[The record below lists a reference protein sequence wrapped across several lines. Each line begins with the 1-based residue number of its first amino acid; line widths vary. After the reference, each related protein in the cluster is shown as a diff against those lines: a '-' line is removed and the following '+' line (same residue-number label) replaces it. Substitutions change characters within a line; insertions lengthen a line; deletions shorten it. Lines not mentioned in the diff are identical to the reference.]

1 MTNPALPARID
12 VATPHIGQEEI
23 DAVADVLR
31 SGQFASG
38 PRVQAFE
45 EAFAAYCGSKYA
57 AAVSDG
63 TAALFIALQSMG
75 IGKGDEV
82 LVPAMTFFAS
92 VTSIIYVGATP
103 VFVDIDE
110 DDLCLSPDHAGQV
123 ITDRTKC
130 ILPVHLFGAAAKM
143 DQINALAQKHNIPV
157 LEDCAQAHGTLY
169 DGHKVGG
176 LGNTGAFSFFATKHM
191 TTGEGGIITSDDP
204 AVIEK
209 AKILRSHGMTGRD
222 DHGELGF
229 NNRMNEIEAALGLV
243 QLGKLDDLNSRRI
256 KNSEYLLEHL
266 SDLTWAH
273 FPCPK
278 EDKAG
283 HTYFWC
289 PLMLPVEA
297 GSIDAL
303 KEHLNTHNIGYRH
316 RYSAPLYKQEALRKA
331 GLDYSELYLPNVE
344 RITGRVIGLPNH
356 PGLKREDLDRVI
368 DVVRSFTP

>member
-1 MTNPALPARID
+1 MTNPTLPARID

-38 PRVQAFE
+38 PQVEAFE
-45 EAFAAYCGSKYA
+45 QAFAAYCGAKYA

-63 TAALFIALQSMG
+63 TAALFIALQAMG

-92 VTSIIYVGATP
+92 VTSIVYVGATP

-110 DDLCLSPDHAGQV
+110 DDLCLSPEHAQEV
-123 ITDRTKC
+123 ITDRTRC

-143 DQINALAQKHNIPV
+143 DRINALAQKHNIVV

-169 DGHKVGG
+169 DGQRVGG

-191 TTGEGGIITSDDP
+191 TTGEGGIITSDDA

-243 QLGKLDDLNSRRI
+243 QLTKLDDLNSRRI

-266 SDLTWAH
+266 SDLNWAH
-273 FPCPK
+273 FPLPK
-278 EDKAG
+278 DAKAG

-289 PLMLPVEA
+289 PLMLPVGA

-303 KEHLNTHNIGYRH
+303 KEHLNSHNIGYRH

-331 GLDYSELYLPNVE
+331 GLDYSDIHLPNVE

-356 PGLKREDLDRVI
+356 PGLKRDELDRVI
-368 DVVRSFTP
+368 DVVRSFKP